1 MPLNILIVDDSAVM
15 RGMILKSL
23 HMSGVP
29 LGEVHQ
35 AANGQEGI
43 DCMNDNWIDL
53 IFADLNMPVMDGE
66 EMINRMR
73 ETPDKE
79 DIPIIV
85 ISTEGS
91 ETRIDRLKQKGISFI
106 HKPFTPE
113 IIRDTINDLTGISPD
128 GPS

>member
-1 MPLNILIVDDSAVM
+1 MSLNILIVDDSAVM

-23 HMSGVP
+23 QMSGVP

-35 AANGQEGI
+35 AGNGQEGL

-53 IFADLNMPVMDGE
+53 IFADLNMPVMKGE
-66 EMINRMR
+66 EMIDKMR
-73 ETPDKE
+73 EAPDKE

-91 ETRIDRLKQKGISFI
+91 ETRIERLKQKGISFI

-113 IIRDTINDLTGISPD
+113 IIRDTIHDLTGID
-128 GPS
+128 

>member
-113 IIRDTINDLTGISPD
+113 IIRDTINDLTGIA
-128 GPS
+128 

>member
-15 RGMILKSL
+15 REMILKSL
-23 HMSGVP
+23 NMSGIP

-35 AANGQEGI
+35 AGNGQEGL
-43 DCMNDNWIDL
+43 DCMNDNWVDL
-53 IFADLNMPVMDGE
+53 IFADLNMPVMNGE
-66 EMINRMR
+66 EMIEKMR
-73 ETPDKE
+73 ETLDKE

-91 ETRIDRLKQKGISFI
+91 ETRIERLKEKGIAFI

-113 IIRDTINDLTGISPD
+113 IIRDTINDLTGIV
-128 GPS
+128 

>member
-35 AANGQEGI
+35 AANGQEGL
-43 DCMNDNWIDL
+43 DCMNDNWVDL
-53 IFADLNMPVMDGE
+53 IFADLNMPVMNGE
-66 EMINRMR
+66 EMIDRMQ

-91 ETRIDRLKQKGISFI
+91 ETRIERLKQKGITFI

-113 IIRDTINDLTGISPD
+113 IIRDTINDLTGIDPNVA
-128 GPS
+128 

>member
-35 AANGQEGI
+35 AANGQEGL
-43 DCMNDNWIDL
+43 DCMNDNWVDL
-53 IFADLNMPVMDGE
+53 IFADLNMPVMNGE
-66 EMINRMR
+66 EMIDRMQ

-91 ETRIDRLKQKGISFI
+91 ETRIERLKQKGITFI

-113 IIRDTINDLTGISPD
+113 IIRDTINDLTGII
-128 GPS
+128 

>member
-35 AANGQEGI
+35 AANGQEGL
-43 DCMNDNWIDL
+43 DCMNDNWVDL
-53 IFADLNMPVMDGE
+53 IFADLNMPVMNGE
-66 EMINRMR
+66 EMIDRMQ

-91 ETRIDRLKQKGISFI
+91 ETRIERLKQKGITFI

-113 IIRDTINDLTGISPD
+113 IIRDTINDLTGIV
-128 GPS
+128 